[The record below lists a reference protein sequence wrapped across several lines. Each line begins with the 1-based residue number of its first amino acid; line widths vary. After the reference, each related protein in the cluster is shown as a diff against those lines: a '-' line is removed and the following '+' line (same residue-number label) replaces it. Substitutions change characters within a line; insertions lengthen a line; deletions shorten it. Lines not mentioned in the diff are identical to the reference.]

1 MATAAKR
8 NSLPLLPRRRRV
20 LLSGA
25 AALTTALVRPARG
38 QTRLAAWHYYQS
50 APFELPGGGLLAD
63 LTDYLN
69 RALEGRLVLTLNYL
83 PRPRLNMMLQRQADG
98 VIVLAPSTVFTG
110 PAFRNF
116 LWSLPIMADRQEL
129 LSLASR
135 PVEYTTANAL
145 AGLEIGAIRGH
156 NYPALQVAQQNGR
169 LSTYALTGE
178 QQMLDMLLAGR
189 LDAITMAT
197 TSADYLLHQRTGLAG
212 RIHRSRKSLDSFTR
226 HLLFT
231 PGQHEAQRACDA
243 VLRKARGDP
252 AWHDLFRHYG
262 LSAFGPQQA

>member
-1 MATAAKR
+1 MATAPTR
-8 NSLPLLPRRRRV
+8 HPPTPSRRLLLRCAAG
-20 LLSGA
+20 LSA
-25 AALTTALVRPARG
+25 AALVRPASA

-63 LTDYLN
+63 LTAYLN
-69 RALEGRLVLTLNYL
+69 RALQGRFQLNLSYL

-110 PAFRNF
+110 PAFRSF

-135 PVEYTTANAL
+135 PIDYTTAAAL
-145 AGLEIGAIRGH
+145 TGLEIGAIRGH
-156 NYPALQVAQQNGR
+156 NYPALQAVQQSGR

-197 TSADYLLHQRTGLAG
+197 TSADYLLHQRAGLAAH
-212 RIHRSRKSLDSFTR
+212 IHRSRKSLDSFTR

-231 PGQHEAQRACDA
+231 PGQHAAQRACDA
-243 VLRKARGDP
+243 VLSKARSDP
-252 AWHDLFRHYG
+252 AWHALFRHYG
-262 LSAFGPQQA
+262 LSAIGARS

>member
-1 MATAAKR
+1 MVPAAKR
-8 NSLPLLPRRRRV
+8 IPSPLPLRRRL
-20 LLSGA
+20 LLSCAALA
-25 AALTTALVRPARG
+25 AASAARPALA

-63 LTDYLN
+63 LADYLN
-69 RALEGRLVLTLNYL
+69 RALAGRFRLDLNYL
-83 PRPRLNMMLQRQADG
+83 PRPRLNMLLQRQADG

-110 PAFRNF
+110 PDFRNF
-116 LWSLPIMADRQEL
+116 LWSLPIMSDRQEL

-135 PVEYTTANAL
+135 PIEYTTPAAL
-145 AGLEIGAIRGH
+145 AGLQLGAIRGH
-156 NYPALQVAQQNGR
+156 NYPALQAAQEHGR

-197 TSADYLLHQRTGLAG
+197 TSADYLLHQRAGLAA
-212 RIHRSRKSLDSFTR
+212 RIHRSHKSLDSFTR

-243 VLRKARGDP
+243 VLHKARSDP
-252 AWHDLFRHYG
+252 AWHALFRRYG
-262 LSAFGPQQA
+262 LTAIGPQQG

>member
-1 MATAAKR
+1 M
-8 NSLPLLPRRRRV
+8 
-20 LLSGA
+20 
-25 AALTTALVRPARG
+25 RPALA
-38 QTRLAAWHYYQS
+38 QTHIAAWHYYQS

-63 LTDYLN
+63 LADYLN
-69 RALEGRLVLTLNYL
+69 RALEGRFRLDLSYL
-83 PRPRLNMMLQRQADG
+83 PRPRLNMLLQRQADG
-98 VIVLAPSTVFTG
+98 VIVLAPSTVFAG

-135 PVEYTTANAL
+135 PVEYTTAAAL
-145 AGLEIGAIRGH
+145 AGLEVGAIRGH
-156 NYPALQVAQQNGR
+156 NYPALQVAQQQGR

-197 TSADYLLHQRTGLAG
+197 TSADYLLHQRTGLAE

-243 VLRKARGDP
+243 VLRKARSDQ

-262 LSAFGPQQA
+262 LTAFGPQQG